1 MKLPTILSG
10 PVIRRVDPS
19 SIYIWIAL
27 SRQIEID
34 AQLFQIDIAGTNE
47 ENKYIPLEIHT
58 ETKVFKAG
66 EQLFIYLVK
75 ISPVDSHFPPCT
87 LLGYDLIFKRGRLVQ
102 NLGSYNLLNPENPRS
117 IVYGNLKYP
126 AFYLNHESEP
136 TNLLYGSCRKPH
148 GQGDD
153 ALFAADVLVE
163 NKHLDL
169 SERPNALFLIG
180 DQIYADD
187 VADPLFPILTELG
200 KELVGDRESGKLHE
214 LLPENLNT
222 QLDQV
227 NGRQFLIEHLA
238 NFSTRKGDNHLI
250 TLGEYAAMYL
260 FSWSPEIWDYIHEN
274 ELLISFQQLLE
285 SNKLHIKLDK
295 DEKTR
300 TKEMLKLEARY
311 DEQIENIREFVV
323 SLSAA
328 RRLMA
333 NTPTYMIFDDHDLT
347 DDWNIS
353 EKWTS
358 SVRESSLGKHIIGNG
373 LTAYWLF
380 QGWGN
385 EPEGFD
391 QTFFQNVNSYIAST
405 SVDSASY
412 NDGLNYLWNYHSWHF
427 IAPTVPKTAF
437 LDTRTQRE
445 FDPRPKAIKLG
456 RMIEETTRTPLLI
469 SKGGWEAISQK
480 LMQSG
485 WKSKTPLNI
494 VSPAPFY
501 GMGLIESFL
510 HKYVYP
516 FKVLGFPVQT
526 TFDFDGWKYN
536 GKGFHSFISQVASWD
551 PAYCILLS
559 GDVHF
564 SSSVKSDVQFRSGEK
579 HSFYQF
585 TCSPIHNESFT
596 GLWGLLMKSVLW
608 LNARKRKEL
617 SLYRS
622 CGETYNLTLGKSDV
636 NPNERRLWEENI
648 QYNSFEDGSIAE
660 TKNSIGYLKV
670 EKNRLENTLLMT
682 VDYGENVE

>member
-1 MKLPTILSG
+1 MRLPTILSG
-10 PVIRRVDPS
+10 PVIRRAEPS

-34 AQLFQIDIAGTNE
+34 AQLFQIDITGTDE
-47 ENKYIPLEIHT
+47 ENKYLPLEIHT
-58 ETKVFKAG
+58 ETQIFKAG

-75 ISPVDSHFPPCT
+75 ISPTHSHFPPLT
-87 LLGYDLIFKRGRLVQ
+87 LLGYDLIFKRGRFVK
-102 NLGSYNLLNPENPRS
+102 NLGSYNLLNPDSPRS
-117 IVYGNLKYP
+117 IVYGDLKYP

-148 GQGDD
+148 GHGDD

-169 SERPNALFLIG
+169 SERPNALFLMG

-187 VADPLFPILTELG
+187 VADPLIPILSQLG
-200 KELVGDRESGKLHE
+200 KELIGDNEISKLNE

-222 QLDQV
+222 RLDQV

-250 TLGEYAAMYL
+250 TFGEYAAMYL
-260 FSWSPEIWDYIHEN
+260 FSWSPEIWNYIHEN
-274 ELLISFQQLLE
+274 ELLPSFQQLLE

-295 DEKTR
+295 DEKKR
-300 TKEMLKLEARY
+300 TKELSMLKARF
-311 DEQIENIREFVV
+311 DEQMENIREFVV

-373 LTAYWLF
+373 LAAYWFF

-391 QTFFQNVNSYIAST
+391 QTFFQNVNSYLAST
-405 SVDSASY
+405 SIDSASY
-412 NDGLNYLWNYHSWHF
+412 NDGLNYLWDYHSWHF
-427 IAPTVPKTAF
+427 IAPTVPKTVF

-469 SKGGWEAISQK
+469 SKEGWEAISRK
-480 LMQSG
+480 LIQSG

-494 VSPAPFY
+494 VSPTPFY

-564 SSSVKSDVQFRSGEK
+564 SSSVKSDVEFSSGEK

-585 TCSPIHNESFT
+585 TSSPIHNESFT
-596 GLWGLLMKSVLW
+596 GLWGVLMKSVLW
-608 LNARKRKEL
+608 LNARKRREQN
-617 SLYRS
+617 LYRS
-622 CGETYNLTLGKSDV
+622 CGETYTLTLGKSNV
-636 NPNERRLWEENI
+636 NPNKGLLWEESI
-648 QYNSFEDGSIAE
+648 QYYTFEDGSIAE

-670 EKNRLENTLLMT
+670 EKSKLENTLLMT
-682 VDYGENVE
+682 VDYDENVE

>member
-1 MKLPTILSG
+1 MRLPTILSG

-27 SRQIEID
+27 SRQVEIE
-34 AQLFQIDIAGTNE
+34 ARLFQIDITGTDE
-47 ENKYIPLEIHT
+47 ENKYLPLEIYT
-58 ETKVFKAG
+58 ESKVFRAG

-75 ISPVDSHFPPCT
+75 ISPADYHFPPCT
-87 LLGYDLIFKRGRLVQ
+87 LLGYDLIFKRGRFVK
-102 NLGSYNLLNPENPRS
+102 NLGSYNLLNPDSPRS
-117 IVYGNLKYP
+117 IVYGDLKYP

-153 ALFAADVLVE
+153 ALFAADVLLE

-169 SERPNALFLIG
+169 SERPNALFLMG

-200 KELVGDRESGKLHE
+200 KELIGDSESGKLHE

-222 QLDQV
+222 RLHQV

-260 FSWSPEIWDYIHEN
+260 VSWSPEIWDYIHDN
-274 ELLISFQQLLE
+274 ELLLSFRQLQE
-285 SNKLHIKLDK
+285 KSKLHLKLGK
-295 DEKTR
+295 DEKRR
-300 TKEMLKLEARY
+300 TKELSMLEARY
-311 DEQIENIREFVV
+311 EEQIENLRGFVV
-323 SLSAA
+323 SLSGA

-333 NTPTYMIFDDHDLT
+333 NTPTYMIFDDHDMT

-391 QTFFQNVNSYIAST
+391 QTFFQKVNSYIAST
-405 SVDSASY
+405 SIDSASY

-427 IAPTVPKTAF
+427 IAPTVPKTVF

-469 SKGGWEAISQK
+469 SKEGWEAISQK
-480 LMQSG
+480 LIQSG

-494 VSPAPFY
+494 VSPTPFY

-526 TFDFDGWKYN
+526 SFDFDGWKYN
-536 GKGFHSFISQVASWD
+536 GKGFHAFINQIASWN
-551 PAYCILLS
+551 PAYCVLLS

-564 SSSVKSDVQFRSGEK
+564 SSSVKSEVQFRSGKK

-585 TCSPIHNESFT
+585 TSSPIHNESFT
-596 GLWGLLMKSVLW
+596 GLWGALMKSVLW
-608 LNARKRKEL
+608 LNSRKRREQNI
-617 SLYRS
+617 YRS
-622 CGETYNLTLGKSDV
+622 CGESYQLTLGKSDV
-636 NPNERRLWEENI
+636 NPGETLLWEEKIN
-648 QYNSFEDGSIAE
+648 YYTFEDGSVAE
-660 TKNSIGYLKV
+660 TKNSIGYLEV
-670 EKNRLENTLLMT
+670 EKGKLENTLLMT